1 MSTSGLEVFDK
12 TLQTTHIWLDEMGQ
26 TLGPDRGRSYHAL
39 MAVLHALR
47 DMLPINETA
56 HLSAQLP
63 MLVRGMYF
71 HEWNP
76 GHATQSRTRSLEEF
90 LTHIQNHLQHM
101 RPMGADDACRAVFS
115 VLDHHVGAAE
125 LDKIKQILPEE
136 IRHFWRSMT
145 GALPPGRE
153 RAAKTESRY

>member
-1 MSTSGLEVFDK
+1 MSTTGLEIFDK
-12 TLQTTHIWLDEMGQ
+12 TIQTTHIWLDEMEQ

-47 DMLPINETA
+47 DLLPINETA

-76 GHATQSRTRSLEEF
+76 SHAMQNRTRSLEEF
-90 LTHIQNHLQHM
+90 LSHIQGRLQHM

-115 VLDHHVGAAE
+115 VLDHHVGAGE

-136 IRHFWRSMT
+136 VRHFWRSVS
-145 GALPPGRE
+145 AAPPP
-153 RAAKTESRY
+153 AAGHEAHKETRY